1 MTDAVNPESPV
12 SELQRKL
19 GRNLL
24 CFQEIETGLK
34 LVMPYIHPDAHEGG
48 LASFKAVRAE
58 VSDKTL
64 GVVIEKFRE
73 SLTISSPDV
82 LTDELTRVLK
92 ERNQL
97 VHEFFRLPGI
107 DFLTLDGVKAGI
119 QYLDRQFETIQP
131 IRGLVRSQAA
141 ATLLTIIRSQE
152 DENSELA
159 QHYEALLQ
167 AVGPDVEIINV
178 NNPAMTIWETTRV
191 VRLLKLAEER
201 TEPFDGMTLLS
212 RAGTLIQREEPDVS
226 PKTYGLRRL
235 MDVLLACGLFEVDL
249 RPSNDS
255 GSFVVL
261 YRSRDR
267 VDSSST
273 AGADS
278 QS

>member
-1 MTDAVNPESPV
+1 MTDTVNPESPV

-24 CFQEIETGLK
+24 CFQEIEFGLK
-34 LVMPYIHPDAHEGG
+34 LVMPYIHPDAQEGG
-48 LASFKAVRAE
+48 LASFTAVRAE
-58 VSDKTL
+58 FSDKTL

-73 SLTISSPDV
+73 SLTTSSPDV
-82 LTDELTRVLK
+82 LSDELARVLK

-107 DFLTLDGVKAGI
+107 DFLTLDGVRAGI
-119 QYLDRQFETIQP
+119 QYLDRQFESIQP
-131 IRGLVRSQAA
+131 IRGLVRSQAV

-152 DENSELA
+152 DKNSELA
-159 QHYEALLQ
+159 QHYGALLQ

-178 NNPAMTIWETTRV
+178 SNPSMTIWETTRV
-191 VRLLKLAEER
+191 VRLLRLAEKETER
-201 TEPFDGMTLLS
+201 VDGMTLLS
-212 RAGTLIQREEPDVS
+212 RAGALIRREEPEVS

-235 MDVLLACGLFEVDL
+235 MDVLLACGLFEVEV

-255 GSFVVL
+255 GSVVFL

-267 VDSSST
+267 VESSST
-273 AGADS
+273 AGIDS
-278 QS
+278 H